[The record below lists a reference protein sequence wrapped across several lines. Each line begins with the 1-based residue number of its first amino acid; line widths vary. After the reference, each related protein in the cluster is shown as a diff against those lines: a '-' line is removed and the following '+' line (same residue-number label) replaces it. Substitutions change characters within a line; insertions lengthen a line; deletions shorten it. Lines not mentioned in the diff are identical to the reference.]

1 MPPFPV
7 KTTGTQNTRKGRLY
21 KYKSKRE
28 GQFELGRVVSRSW
41 KVKPVSAKGCKAADR
56 VLLSRKKC
64 GLESLMRKTWLL
76 RVLVIGLCLAGAR
89 FPERE
94 AVAANSTSESSLKP
108 RAHRQSPLDLE
119 IGGDLPGFP
128 AGSARYIAREELLKL
143 PQVRY
148 AVDDDANFAGKA
160 EINGVLLTEL
170 MKALAVPQAGTMVV
184 AICLDQYRTHFSE
197 EYMGAHEPILVL
209 KINELP
215 PANWP
220 TNAEV
225 QGGAMGPFLISHAK
239 FTPRFKILA
248 HEDESQIPWG
258 VVRLEFRKEAAVLEA
273 IAPRGAHA
281 NEASAKNGYRIAQQ
295 NCFRCHDNK
304 GEGGTK
310 AGRPWQVLAA
320 WAEASPARFAAYV
333 RNPQAVNAK
342 SQMSPSPQ
350 YDDETM
356 QALIEYFKT
365 FLPERKR

>member
-1 MPPFPV
+1 
-7 KTTGTQNTRKGRLY
+7 
-21 KYKSKRE
+21 
-28 GQFELGRVVSRSW
+28 
-41 KVKPVSAKGCKAADR
+41 
-56 VLLSRKKC
+56 
-64 GLESLMRKTWLL
+64 MRKTWPLP
-76 RVLVIGLCLAGAR
+76 VLVIGLCLVGVS
-89 FPERE
+89 FLERE
-94 AVAANSTSESSLKP
+94 AVAANSTSESSLKT

-143 PQVRY
+143 PQVSY

-160 EINGVLLTEL
+160 EISGVLLTEL
-170 MKALAVPQAGTMVV
+170 MKALAVPLAGTMVV
-184 AICLDQYRTHFSE
+184 AICLDQYHAHFPE
-197 EYMGAHEPILVL
+197 EYVRAHQPILAL
-209 KINELP
+209 KINGLP

-225 QGGAMGPFLISHAK
+225 HGAAMGPFLISHAK

-248 HEDESQIPWG
+248 HEDEPQIPWG
-258 VVRLEFRKEAAVLEA
+258 VVQLEFRKEAAVLEA

-281 NEASAKNGYRIAQQ
+281 NEASLKNGYMIAQQ

-310 AGRPWQVLAA
+310 AGRPWPVLAA

-342 SQMSPSPQ
+342 SQMSASPQ
-350 YDDETM
+350 YDDATM

-365 FLPERKR
+365 FLPKSKR